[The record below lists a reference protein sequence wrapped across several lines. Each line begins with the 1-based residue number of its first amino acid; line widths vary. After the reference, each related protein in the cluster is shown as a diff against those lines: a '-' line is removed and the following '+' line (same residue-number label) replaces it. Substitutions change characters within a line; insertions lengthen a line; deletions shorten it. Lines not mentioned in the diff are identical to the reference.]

1 MKTIEEL
8 KRGLAEILHAEGINL
23 KLYLGTEDSQNRNY
37 WLADFADGATEAV
50 CRQFVASIDQFL
62 LNEDLA
68 TKPLSELDHRSDT
81 LFMYDLDE
89 RPVEFAKLSELMA
102 GNDPAVFNF
111 AENNLTKVTSIAIK
125 ISSAQNSVLF
135 FKKFYPVSLVKRDQ
149 ILLVIRDNTRFSL
162 IDQDVLKVTG
172 GFELLVLDGE
182 FYINDF
188 GKFEKSFAFDQI
200 AKNAVQNVAAKIIAS
215 SLVNDSKGY
224 LAAGLGSRKDI
235 LRAGNSR
242 VLGIE
247 AATVIAF
254 VETKQQQIGI
264 KVQEGRLMLSSK
276 DSIKKLYRLLN
287 DDYLTSE
294 LTHVD
299 YETLAKN
306 ELASIPAV
314 K

>member
-8 KRGLAEILHAEGINL
+8 RTGLAEILHADGINL
-23 KLYLGTEDSQNRNY
+23 KLYLGTENSQTREY
-37 WLADFADGATEAV
+37 RLADFADGATEAV

-68 TKPLSELDHRSDT
+68 TKSLTELDHRTDT
-81 LFMYDLDE
+81 LFVYDLDE
-89 RPVEFAKLSELMA
+89 QPVEFAKLSELVT
-102 GNDPAVFNF
+102 GDDPDVFNF
-111 AENNLTKVTSIAIK
+111 AERDLADVTSLAIK

-149 ILLVIRDNTRFSL
+149 ILLVLRDNTRFSL
-162 IDQDVLKVTG
+162 IDQDILKVTG
-172 GFELLVLDGE
+172 GFEVLRLGDE

-200 AKNAVQNVAAKIIAS
+200 AKNAIGQITAKIVAS
-215 SLVNDSKGY
+215 DLVSDVKGY
-224 LAAGLGSRKDI
+224 LAAGFGSRKDI
-235 LRAGNSR
+235 LRARKSR
-242 VLGIE
+242 VLNMDV
-247 AATVIAF
+247 ATVIAF
-254 VETKQQQIGI
+254 AQAKQQQIGI
-264 KVQEGRLMLSSK
+264 KVADGKLLLSSK

-306 ELASIPAV
+306 ELTAAPNPV
-314 K
+314 